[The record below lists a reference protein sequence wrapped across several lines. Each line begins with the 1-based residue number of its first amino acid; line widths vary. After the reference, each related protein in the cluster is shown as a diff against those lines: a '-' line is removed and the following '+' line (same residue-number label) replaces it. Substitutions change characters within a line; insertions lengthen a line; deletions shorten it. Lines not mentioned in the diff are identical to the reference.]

1 MANTQDILYI
11 VLSVAVVWAT
21 VFLCWALFELAL
33 FMHRTNRIVKD
44 TGEKLSRIEKAFY
57 SLKEKLE
64 HSAGALG
71 VIAEGGR
78 AALSMFREHEEK
90 KERTRKKKGK
100 LFEDEE

>member
-11 VLSVAVVWAT
+11 VLAVAVVWAT

-44 TGEKLSRIEKAFY
+44 TGEKLSRIEKAFF

-90 KERTRKKKGK
+90 KGKRKKKGK
-100 LFEDEE
+100 LLEEDEE

>member
-21 VFLCWALFELAL
+21 VFLCWALFEIAG
-33 FMHRTNRIVKD
+33 FMRRANRIVD
-44 TGEKLSRIEKAFY
+44 ETTEKLSRIEKAFVTI
-57 SLKEKLE
+57 KEKLE

-78 AALSMFREHEEK
+78 ALLSMFRAREEK
-90 KERTRKKKGK
+90 KEKRKKKGK
-100 LFEDEE
+100 LLEDEE